1 MSNDDGNLSMYV
13 GTLHATIMKAKQNKK
28 PESVTFT
35 DESGSIHFVVK
46 VRPESSVVDNIILQA
61 VILENDTGTPIGI
74 DGAES
79 DAIHKAVN
87 SLGRIF
93 PSIRIIAVPNE
104 NASTYHFRFEMYG
117 YFTIPEK
124 DYCDTAL
131 YHALLRYLYDTEAL
145 WDIIL
150 YLDRSGDIDLD
161 TLLQYYTAA

>member
-13 GTLHATIMKAKQNKK
+13 GKLHATIMKAKQNKK
-28 PESVTFT
+28 PESVTLT
-35 DESGSIHFVVK
+35 DESGSIHFVVQ
-46 VRPESSVVDNIILQA
+46 VRPESSVVDNIMLQA
-61 VILENDTGTPIGI
+61 VISRSDIKIPVGI

-117 YFTIPEK
+117 YFIIPEK
-124 DYCDTAL
+124 DYYDTAL
-131 YHALLRYLYDTEAL
+131 YYALVRYLCDTETL
-145 WDIIL
+145 RDIIL
-150 YLDRSGDIDLD
+150 YLDDAGDINLD
-161 TLLQYYTAA
+161 TLLNYCNAA